1 MPERG
6 EEQQRRHTQIGAVLD
21 RRRSGLHRVSGY
33 GVQRTGFP
41 VSGLLP
47 SKCSIEDGKAKME
60 VWRRQGE
67 TNGRP
72 SKFPDMVEEIETI
85 RGNDE
90 LAMKCVC
97 T

>member
-1 MPERG
+1 MVCRERVF
-6 EEQQRRHTQIGAVLD
+6 RCLVCFHSSV
-21 RRRSGLHRVSGY
+21 
-33 GVQRTGFP
+33 
-41 VSGLLP
+41 
-47 SKCSIEDGKAKME
+47 CSIEDGKAKME

-67 TNGRP
+67 TNGRL

-90 LAMKCVC
+90 LPMKCVC